1 MASDFTIGKDKH
13 IKHILDNFNFVE
25 VNRIM
30 TLLDWHWWNA
40 VNKVPSVDELK
51 KEAHRMLNDLYDS
64 DYISSST
71 GGFKVSKFEDHL
83 ELQFIISVYS
93 SSFLN
98 LSDDYLKLKEQK
110 IRKKKLK
117 TIQNLNENE
126 EDN

>member
-83 ELQFIISVYS
+83 ELQFIIADYS

>member
-110 IRKKKLK
+110 TRKKKLK